1 MDGSAK
7 NFVECIENVGFKISD
22 QPIRI
27 KINKKLTYKD
37 DEKFI
42 TFEPNKI
49 SLEIDFELSTN
60 KIQF

>member
-1 MDGSAK
+1 MYRK
-7 NFVECIENVGFKISD
+7 RGFKISD

-27 KINKKLTYKD
+27 IKINKKVTYKD

-49 SLEIDFELSTN
+49 TLEIDFEI
-60 KIQF
+60 KV